1 MPSLPLQ
8 FLLLTISGSMT
19 RDHQRV
25 TEYLLA
31 ENAVLREQ
39 LRGRRIL
46 YTDGQRRRLA
56 TAAKN
61 LGRKALKQLD
71 TLVTPDTLMRWYR
84 RLVAKKYDGTTGRGT
99 IHPRRTPDIVE
110 LVLRMAKEN
119 ATWGYTR
126 IRGALFNLGYEIG
139 RNTIKRILLEA
150 GIEPAPERSK
160 RTSWSAFLRAH
171 WGAIAAM
178 DSFTV
183 EAVTWAGLV
192 RYHVLFVI
200 DLATRRVK
208 IVGITDQ
215 PHEAWMKQMARNLT
229 DAVDGFLLKHRYVI
243 MDRDPLFC
251 HSFRDMLK
259 ASGVKPVRLP
269 SRSPNLNAYAERWI
283 GSIRRECL
291 SRVIPLGERHLRQI
305 VQQFVDHYH
314 QERNHQSLGN
324 KLIAPT
330 NDNAATSGRVVRR
343 QRLGGVLNFYHRE
356 AA

>member
-8 FLLLTISGSMT
+8 FLLLTIAGWMT

-25 TEYLLA
+25 TGYLLA

-46 YTDGQRRRLA
+46 YTDTQRRRLA
-56 TAAKN
+56 TAAKK
-61 LGRKALKQLD
+61 LGRRALRQLD

-84 RLVAKKYDGTTGRGT
+84 RLVANRYDGTRSRGVT
-99 IHPRRTPDIVE
+99 RTRRTPDIVE

-119 ATWGYTR
+119 STWGYTR
-126 IRGALFNLGYEIG
+126 IRGALFNLGHEVG
-139 RNTIKRILLEA
+139 RNTIKRILIEA
-150 GIEPAPERSK
+150 GLDPAPERSK
-160 RTSWSAFLRAH
+160 RTSWSDFLRAH

-178 DSFTV
+178 DFFTV
-183 EAVTWAGLV
+183 EVVTWAGLV
-192 RYHVLFVI
+192 RFHVLFVI
-200 DLATRRVK
+200 DLATRRVE
-208 IVGITDQ
+208 IAGITDQ
-215 PHEAWMKQMARNLT
+215 PHQGYMKQMARNLT

-269 SRSPNLNAYAERWI
+269 PRSPNLNAYAERWI
-283 GSIRRECL
+283 GSVRRECL
-291 SRVIPLGERHLRQI
+291 ARVIPLGERHLRQV
-305 VQQFVDHYH
+305 VQQYVAHYH
-314 QERNHQSLGN
+314 QERNHQSLSN
-324 KLIAPT
+324 KLIAPM
-330 NDNAATSGRVVRR
+330 NDNAANGGRVVRT
-343 QRLGGVLNFYHRE
+343 QRLGGVLKYYHRE

>member
-8 FLLLTISGSMT
+8 FLLLTIAGWMT

-39 LRGRRIL
+39 LRGRRII

-56 TAAKN
+56 TAAKK
-61 LGRKALKQLD
+61 LGRKALRKLD
-71 TLVTPDTLMRWYR
+71 TLVTPDTLMHWYC
-84 RLVAKKYDGTTGRGT
+84 RLVANKYDGTTGRGT
-99 IHPRRTPDIVE
+99 SRPRRTPDIVE

-126 IRGALFNLGYEIG
+126 LRGALFNLGHEVG

-150 GIEPAPERSK
+150 GMEPAPERSK
-160 RTSWSAFLRAH
+160 RTSWSDFLRAH

-178 DSFTV
+178 DFFTV
-183 EAVTWAGLV
+183 EVVTWTGLV
-192 RYHVLFVI
+192 RFHILFVI
-200 DLATRRVK
+200 DLATRRVEIAG
-208 IVGITDQ
+208 IVEQ
-215 PHEAWMKQMARNLT
+215 PHEAWMKQQARNLT

-251 HSFRDMLK
+251 HSFRETLK
-259 ASGVKPVRLP
+259 TSGVRPVRLP
-269 SRSPNLNAYAERWI
+269 PRSPNLNAYAERWI
-283 GSIRRECL
+283 GSVRRECL
-291 SRVIPLGERHLRQI
+291 ARVIPLGERHLRQI
-305 VQQFVDHYH
+305 IHEYVEHYH
-314 QERNHQSLGN
+314 TERPHQSLGN

-330 NDNAATSGRVVRR
+330 NENAAVSGPVLRR
-343 QRLGGVLNFYHRE
+343 QRLGGVLNHYHRE